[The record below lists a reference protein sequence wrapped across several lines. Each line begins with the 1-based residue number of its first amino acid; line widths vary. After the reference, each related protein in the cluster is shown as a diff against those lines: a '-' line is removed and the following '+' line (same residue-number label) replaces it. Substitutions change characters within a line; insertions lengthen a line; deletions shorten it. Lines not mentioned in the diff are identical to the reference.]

1 MCRKEAGLLRH
12 IVVRPCNFFGQ
23 RGLSFFSTV
32 RRESKQCCRKITGTE
47 KEVDTIAYK
56 ALYRQWRPKDFEGL
70 IGQEHVG
77 VTLQNA
83 IVSGRISHAYLFTGP
98 RGTGKTSTAKV
109 LAKALNCE
117 TGPTATPCNRCRSCE
132 LVNEGSAM
140 DVYEIDAASNRGIDE
155 IRDLR
160 ENVKFSPAQS
170 RYKIYIIDEVHM
182 LTNEAFNALLKTLE
196 EPPSHV
202 VFVLATTE
210 PHKIP
215 ATILSRCQRYDFRR
229 VGLNELTD
237 HLAHIAAESGIAATR
252 DALRLISLQADGG
265 VRDAIS
271 ILDQCSVLGEDEVSE
286 DEVREL
292 LGLVGQESV
301 YSLFAAVAESDGAK
315 GLSTIEEQMLR
326 GKDARQLLVELAGY
340 CRSLMLFRAAPNL
353 DSPVLAAFNRDQL
366 AADSKKLDHAGL
378 VRLVELFYQAAS
390 DARWSVDPR
399 ITAEIAILT
408 ACTPDLPKG
417 EPDRAARAATRPAN
431 SSSTAELP
439 TGQVSVRSTAAS
451 SSPTVATSAGTPQKP
466 NSPIKPAQQVAGLP
480 EGKGLSGGSL
490 SLDEDQLLRIMDELL
505 KKVEQAGKR
514 SVKAQLA
521 DARLSGCSG
530 GMATLLFQR
539 DTIRERVAQDEIR
552 KWLEG
557 LLGQILAAPVRIQCG
572 LDRPAAGAA
581 PVAAKTK
588 KEPEPIPQ
596 AVLKVQQIFGGNIT
610 KLEEE

>member
-1 MCRKEAGLLRH
+1 
-12 IVVRPCNFFGQ
+12 
-23 RGLSFFSTV
+23 
-32 RRESKQCCRKITGTE
+32 
-47 KEVDTIAYK
+47 VDTIAYK

-77 VTLQNA
+77 VTLKNA

-117 TGPTATPCNRCRSCE
+117 TGPTANPCNRCRSCE
-132 LVNEGSAM
+132 MVNDGSAM

-196 EPPSHV
+196 EPPAHV

-229 VGLNELTD
+229 VGLKQLSD
-237 HLAHIAAESGIAATR
+237 HLAHIASESGIAATPE
-252 DALRLISLQADGG
+252 ALRLIALQADGG
-265 VRDAIS
+265 VRDAVS
-271 ILDQCSVLGEDEVSE
+271 ILDQCSVLGDDGVTEA
-286 DEVREL
+286 EVREL
-292 LGLVGQESV
+292 LGLVGQEAV
-301 YSLFAAVAESDGAK
+301 YSLFAAVAASDGAQ
-315 GLSTIEEQMLR
+315 GLMVLEEQMLR
-326 GKDARQLLVELAGY
+326 GKDARQLLLELAGY
-340 CRSLMLFRAAPNL
+340 CRSLMLYRAAPNL
-353 DSPVLAAFNRDQL
+353 ESPVLAAFSQERL
-366 AADSKKLDHAGL
+366 ATDSKKTGHARL
-378 VRLVELFYQAAS
+378 VRLVELFYQASS

-399 ITAEIAILT
+399 ITAEMAILT
-408 ACTPDLPKG
+408 ACTKAEALVVAMPLDAAAAAKTLP
-417 EPDRAARAATRPAN
+417 EARATASPATENGVVAAQ
-431 SSSTAELP
+431 SAMM
-439 TGQVSVRSTAAS
+439 RSQS
-451 SSPTVATSAGTPQKP
+451 QSGSPPVQAKGYAL
-466 NSPIKPAQQVAGLP
+466 NADGLA
-480 EGKGLSGGSL
+480 
-490 SLDEDQLLRIMDELL
+490 RIMEDLL

-521 DARLSGCSG
+521 DARLAACSESV
-530 GMATLLFQR
+530 ATLVFQR

-552 KWLEG
+552 KWLEE
-557 LLGQILAAPVRIQCG
+557 LLSQMMSMPMRIQCVA
-572 LDRPAAGAA
+572 DRPAA
-581 PVAAKTK
+581 KTNLAHGK
-588 KEPEPIPQ
+588 PQPEEIPP

>member
-1 MCRKEAGLLRH
+1 
-12 IVVRPCNFFGQ
+12 
-23 RGLSFFSTV
+23 
-32 RRESKQCCRKITGTE
+32 
-47 KEVDTIAYK
+47 VDHIAYK

-77 VTLQNA
+77 VTLKNA

-117 TGPTATPCNRCRSCE
+117 TGPTENPCNICRSCAM
-132 LVNEGSAM
+132 VNDGSAM

-196 EPPSHV
+196 EPPAHV

-229 VGLNELTD
+229 VGLRELSD
-237 HLAHIAAESGIAATR
+237 HLAHIARESGIMTTPE
-252 DALRLISLQADGG
+252 ALRLIALQADGG
-265 VRDAIS
+265 VRDAVS
-271 ILDQCSVLGEDEVSE
+271 ILDQCSVLGDDGVTET
-286 DEVREL
+286 EVREL
-292 LGLVGQESV
+292 LGLVGQEAV
-301 YSLFAAVAESDGAK
+301 YSLFAAVAAMDGAQ
-315 GLSTIEEQMLR
+315 GLTVLEEQMLR
-326 GKDARQLLVELAGY
+326 GKDARQLLLELAGY

-353 DSPVLAAFNRDQL
+353 DSPVLAAFSQERL
-366 AADSKKLDHAGL
+366 AADSKKTDHARL
-378 VRLVELFYQAAS
+378 VRLVELFYQASS

-399 ITAEIAILT
+399 ITAEMAILT
-408 ACTPDLPKG
+408 ACAREEIVTVTMPQATTLATGAVAKTERTAGQFDAAVAANISS
-417 EPDRAARAATRPAN
+417 EARAPAN
-431 SSSTAELP
+431 PPTASAAVSVQPAAIRQQPQPSSTAPVQTKGYTLD
-439 TGQVSVRSTAAS
+439 AD
-451 SSPTVATSAGTPQKP
+451 
-466 NSPIKPAQQVAGLP
+466 GLA
-480 EGKGLSGGSL
+480 
-490 SLDEDQLLRIMDELL
+490 RIMEDLL

-521 DARLSGCSG
+521 DARLAACSDG
-530 GMATLLFQR
+530 VATMVFQR

-552 KWLEG
+552 KWLEE
-557 LLGQILAAPVRIQCG
+557 LLGQIMSMPMRIQCVA
-572 LDRPAAGAA
+572 DRPTAKANPQPAKSQPETIP
-581 PVAAKTK
+581 PV
-588 KEPEPIPQ
+588 
-596 AVLKVQQIFGGNIT
+596 VLKVQQIFGGNIT
-610 KLEEE
+610 KIEEAE

>member
-1 MCRKEAGLLRH
+1 MDL
-12 IVVRPCNFFGQ
+12 
-23 RGLSFFSTV
+23 
-32 RRESKQCCRKITGTE
+32 
-47 KEVDTIAYK
+47 IAYK

-77 VTLQNA
+77 VTLKNA

-117 TGPTATPCNRCRSCE
+117 TGPTENPCNICRSCE
-132 LVNEGSAM
+132 MVNDGSAM

-196 EPPSHV
+196 EPPAHV

-229 VGLNELTD
+229 VGLRELSD
-237 HLAHIAAESGIAATR
+237 HLAHIARESGITTTPE
-252 DALRLISLQADGG
+252 ALRLIALQADGG
-265 VRDAIS
+265 VRDAVS
-271 ILDQCSVLGEDEVSE
+271 ILDQCSVLGDDGVTET
-286 DEVREL
+286 EVREL
-292 LGLVGQESV
+292 LGLVGQEAV
-301 YSLFAAVAESDGAK
+301 YSLFAAVAAMDGAQ
-315 GLSTIEEQMLR
+315 GLTVLEEQMLR
-326 GKDARQLLVELAGY
+326 GKDARQLLLELAGY

-353 DSPVLAAFNRDQL
+353 DSPVLAAFSQERL
-366 AADSKKLDHAGL
+366 AADSNKTDHARL
-378 VRLVELFYQAAS
+378 VRLVELFYQASS

-399 ITAEIAILT
+399 ITAEMAILT
-408 ACTPDLPKG
+408 ACVRTEFVAAVMPQATTVVTSAAPKT
-417 EPDRAARAATRPAN
+417 ERPA
-431 SSSTAELP
+431 SQFDAAAAASAQSAVMRAQLQPGSTAPVQAKGYALD
-439 TGQVSVRSTAAS
+439 AD
-451 SSPTVATSAGTPQKP
+451 
-466 NSPIKPAQQVAGLP
+466 GLA
-480 EGKGLSGGSL
+480 
-490 SLDEDQLLRIMDELL
+490 RIMEDLL

-521 DARLSGCSG
+521 DARLAACSEG
-530 GMATLLFQR
+530 IATMVFQR

-552 KWLEG
+552 KWLEE
-557 LLGQILAAPVRIQCG
+557 LLGQIMSMPMRIQCVA
-572 LDRPAAGAA
+572 DRPATKASPQPAKSQPETIP
-581 PVAAKTK
+581 PV
-588 KEPEPIPQ
+588 
-596 AVLKVQQIFGGNIT
+596 VLKVQQIFGGNIT
-610 KLEEE
+610 KIEEAE